1 MAYGVKVHNLP
12 GCSSYLGAKKIWDE
26 AKDCSKLAVWGEDS
40 RPLDTVRMR
49 HKAVTKHRDGSYS
62 MDLYMTEM
70 IRYYPDGS
78 ISGTFDDR
86 SASTNFFWRMA
97 PKGAQ
102 LLNIDGATYL
112 RYLDSNDVDHYVKPE
127 HGHSTFCLKPA
138 GRTDTW
144 ELTSRTL
151 QRTRTVANRKKC
163 LAIQKAFAGF
173 FEWERGVT
181 KLTGKSPVDQASQFR
196 GAASLGITMPPTTD
210 QYARITMLGKDLTT
224 VKQRLNEHF
233 GGYIQVDIPNTE
245 LPRKSTIGR
254 WNDS

>member
-1 MAYGVKVHNLP
+1 MSFGVKVHNLP
-12 GCSSYLGAKKIWDE
+12 SCSSYLGAKAIWDE
-26 AKDCSKLAVWGEDS
+26 AKDCSKLAAWGEDS

-62 MDLYMTEM
+62 MDLYQTEM
-70 IRYYPDGS
+70 IRYYLDGS
-78 ISGTFDDR
+78 ISGTFDGR
-86 SASTNFFWRMA
+86 STSINFFWRMA
-97 PKGAQ
+97 PNGAQ
-102 LLNIDGATYL
+102 LLNINGATYL
-112 RYLDSNDVDHYVKPE
+112 RYLDSNGVDRYVRPE
-127 HGHSTFCLKPA
+127 HGHSTFRLKPT
-138 GRTDTW
+138 GRIGAW

-181 KLTGKSPVDQASQFR
+181 KLTGKSPVNQFGR
-196 GAASLGITMPPTTD
+196 FGSAFALGITMPPTPD

-233 GGYIQVDIPNTE
+233 GGYSQIDIPNTE
-245 LPRKSTIGR
+245 LPRKSAIGR